1 MLFKILQGDSSR
13 ISTDI
18 TPLHPGWCYFTSDD
32 GKLYIDS
39 QEEDGT
45 QKRTCINPNS
55 EGASVAV
62 KGVLTKNGWT
72 SGQQAL
78 LVTGLRADHNGVIG
92 VAQEITDSQ
101 MEAAKAAEMYVCSQ
115 SDGVLTVAAFGD
127 TPHIDIPVV
136 TILMA

>member
-45 QKRTCINPNS
+45 QKRACINPDS
-55 EGASVAV
+55 SGTSKAV
-62 KGVLTKNGWT
+62 KGTLSKNGWVG
-72 SGQQAL
+72 GQQTL
-78 LVTGLRADHNGVIG
+78 LVEGLTANHNGVIG

-101 MEAAKAAEMYVCSQ
+101 MEAAKGAEMHVCDQ
-115 SDGVLTVAAFGD
+115 TDGALTVAVFGEV
-127 TPHIDIPVV
+127 PKIDIPVV

>member
-55 EGASVAV
+55 GGASVAV
-62 KGVLTKNGWT
+62 KGTLTRNGWV
-72 SGQQAL
+72 SGQQTL
-78 LVTGLRADHNGVIG
+78 LV
-92 VAQEITDSQ
+92 TDSQ
-101 MEAAKAAEMYVCSQ
+101 MEAAKGAEMYVCNQ
-115 SDGVLTVAAFGD
+115 VDGALTVAVFGD
-127 TPHIDIPVV
+127 VPQIDIPVV